1 MSTLTKKN
9 SHFIWTSDCEKA
21 FDTLK
26 NILISDP
33 CIQYFDEKKPVI
45 LYCDTSPVGISAVL
59 LQQIAGKDPN
69 IIAYSSWSL
78 SDSEK
83 RYSQIEGEL
92 LSITY
97 ACERNRL
104 YWFGH
109 SFTIFCDNKAL
120 VHTLNNP
127 NSKLPPHLERMILH
141 IQEYNFV
148 LKYVRSE
155 QNISNCISQHLS
167 DSVNRVKVTFIGTY
181 VNFLPEMATPHAIN
195 LIDIKQATVQE
206 PLLIKLK
213 D

>member
-1 MSTLTKKN
+1 MKKN

-109 SFTIFCDNKAL
+109 SFTTFCDNKAL

-148 LKYVRSE
+148 LKYV
-155 QNISNCISQHLS
+155 
-167 DSVNRVKVTFIGTY
+167 
-181 VNFLPEMATPHAIN
+181 
-195 LIDIKQATVQE
+195 
-206 PLLIKLK
+206 
-213 D
+213 